1 MIEIVELLHFV
12 TIAMVTAA
20 SSVAVGIGEGFV
32 GLSAIQAINI
42 QPEAKDDIQ
51 KTAILGM
58 ALVETAAILCVT
70 ISFIIL
76 FGTAQE
82 SMNIYFS
89 LSELG
94 IALGLSLSGFA
105 IGLVS
110 AMPARAA
117 CLAMARQP
125 FFSNKIVRFMLIA
138 QAMIQTPVI
147 FSFII
152 AIFIKGYA
160 TSAANITDSLKLIAS
175 GLAIGLGSIGPAI
188 GLGIFGKT
196 ACNSIGMNRKSYGKI
211 FTFTLISEGIIE
223 TPIIFAFLVSFLIIL
238 YPAPTLLIAIAM
250 LAAAFCVG
258 LGTFGPGIGLGR
270 IAASACH
277 QIAKD
282 PEKYSMLSKVSILA
296 QSIASTAAIYA
307 LIVAML
313 LITFT
318 K

>member
-1 MIEIVELLHFV
+1 MMEIVEILHFI
-12 TIAMVTAA
+12 TISMVTAA

-32 GLSAIQAINI
+32 GLSAIRAINI
-42 QPEAKDDIQ
+42 QPEAKDEIQ
-51 KTAILGM
+51 KTAVLGM

-76 FGTAQE
+76 FGTQDADK
-82 SMNIYFS
+82 NLYFA

-94 IALGLSLSGFA
+94 IAIGLSLSGFA

-110 AMPARAA
+110 AMPARSA
-117 CLAMARQP
+117 CLAIARQP
-125 FFSNKIVRFMLIA
+125 FFGNKIIRFMLIA

-152 AIFIKGYA
+152 AIFIKSYA
-160 TSAANITDSLKLIAS
+160 VSATTIAESLKLIAS

-196 ACNSIGMNRKSYGKI
+196 ACNSIGINRKSYGKI

-238 YPAPTLLIAIAM
+238 YQASTLLIAIAM
-250 LAAAFCVG
+250 LSAAFCVG
-258 LGTFGPGIGLGR
+258 LGTFGPGIGLGK
-270 IAASACH
+270 IAAAACH